1 MASVSGVAPA
11 RNYGSGRNSL
21 IARTRF
27 ERLVTRA
34 FERQRTM
41 EDGWRTFSEA
51 YLINPERIKRKQIAR
66 QRFAAS
72 IRRVIF
78 LRLSV
83 REIITYLGLNTQFG
97 AWWPPGMWLR
107 FLGDVLPD

>member
-1 MASVSGVAPA
+1 
-11 RNYGSGRNSL
+11 
-21 IARTRF
+21 
-27 ERLVTRA
+27 
-34 FERQRTM
+34 M

-107 FLGDVLPD
+107 FLGDVLPDW

>member
-1 MASVSGVAPA
+1 MPPTTRQQSRTA
-11 RNYGSGRNSL
+11 RV
-21 IARTRF
+21 IPRF

-97 AWWPPGMWLR
+97 ACDLWVGTPSR
-107 FLGDVLPD
+107 VE